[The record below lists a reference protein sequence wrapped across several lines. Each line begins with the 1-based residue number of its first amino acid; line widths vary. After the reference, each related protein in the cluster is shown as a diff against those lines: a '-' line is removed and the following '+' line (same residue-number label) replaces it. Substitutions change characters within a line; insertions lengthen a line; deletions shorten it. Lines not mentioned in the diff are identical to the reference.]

1 MAVNV
6 TIPDETV
13 RRCLH
18 ILEMWMQDN
27 PDAAIIVDKELTTV
41 GYIYHARIDRKGGED
56 NRRAQDVRQDHC
68 AE

>member
-1 MAVNV
+1 MANATSIDVAVNV

-13 RRCLH
+13 RRCLR

-41 GYIYHARIDRKGGED
+41 GYVYHARIDRRNGGDD
-56 NRRAQDVRQDHC
+56 NG
-68 AE
+68 